1 MARVALSAT
10 SHRSDL
16 SPKAISTGARGEVSV
31 GRHRRFRRIV
41 TVPLPRHR
49 AAQLRC
55 RRTVTRETRL
65 QSLLER
71 LRRRLR
77 ELGHPARDVRDIDD
91 VRQAGRADV
100 GEAPQRRTELRPSHD
115 QQLQNTRAAID
126 QATLPQQPPAP
137 GSSRTRTAVFA
148 RPRKA
153 TSEGQP
159 ASIFG
164 PTTTE
169 SVSLLRVCGTGDND
183 QRKSPFELEPGL
195 VDHPRGQMRSGV
207 FSVASHWETRPPDG
221 GGPLHSSSPTSP
233 GALPLASEP
242 TMPALAGALLLS
254 GAASLELVADRSS
267 TSGDADPS
275 EPFAAPAA
283 MAHRLP

>member
-1 MARVALSAT
+1 MSAI

-31 GRHRRFRRIV
+31 GRHRRFPRIV
-41 TVPLPRHR
+41 TVPLHCHS
-49 AAQLRC
+49 AAQRRC
-55 RRTVTRETRL
+55 RRTATRETRL

-77 ELGHPARDVRDIDD
+77 ELGHPARDVRDIED

-100 GEAPQRRTELRPSHD
+100 GEAPERRTELRPSPD
-115 QQLQNTRAAID
+115 QQFQNTRAAID
-126 QATLPQQPPAP
+126 QAKLPQQPPAP

-148 RPRKA
+148 KPRKA
-153 TSEGQP
+153 TSKGQP

-169 SVSLLRVCGTGDND
+169 SISLLRGCGTGDND
-183 QRKSPFELEPGL
+183 QRKSPFESEAGL
-195 VDHPRGQMRSGV
+195 VDHPRGQVRSGV
-207 FSVASHWETRPPDG
+207 FSVASHWDTTPPDG
-221 GGPLHSSSPTSP
+221 GGPLHSFSPTSP
-233 GALPLASEP
+233 GALPVASEP

-254 GAASLELVADRSS
+254 GAASLEQTADCSA
-267 TSGDADPS
+267 TSGDADAS
-275 EPFAAPAA
+275 ERFAVPAA
-283 MAHRLP
+283 MSHRLP